1 MALYKLLEKS
11 FINGQTLEAGIIIEY
26 KGKPGANLELVDKE
40 TKEPQ
45 SVDDSSN
52 DDDIGSLRDQ
62 YFELFNEHPNGNMG
76 AKKLKEK
83 IAEKRKELGV

>member
-1 MALYKLLEKS
+1 MALYRLLEKS
-11 FINGQTLEAGIIIEY
+11 FINGQILEASTVIEY
-26 KGKPGANLELVDKE
+26 SGKAGSNLELVDKE
-40 TKEPQ
+40 IKASQ
-45 SVDDSSN
+45 SVDDSNS

-62 YFELFNEHPNGNMG
+62 YLELFNEQPNGNMG